1 MKGEK
6 LYELLDAL
14 DDTLVLESAEV
25 KRTTWRRRLA
35 LVAAV
40 VAVIAFVVNFVTQ
53 PPDPLLYIAGVNM
66 SQEYTE
72 PMEALG
78 RRFVADE
85 GLDSELVTYDANFT
99 ITETGVSGG
108 MVDGSVRQRA
118 EDKARCSSANQCI
131 AWTSAGSRAS
141 LRAPMER

>member
-40 VAVIAFVVNFVTQ
+40 VAVIAAAIYAGFVLRGV
-53 PPDPLLYIAGVNM
+53 LL
-66 SQEYTE
+66 S
-72 PMEALG
+72 
-78 RRFVADE
+78 
-85 GLDSELVTYDANFT
+85 
-99 ITETGVSGG
+99 
-108 MVDGSVRQRA
+108 
-118 EDKARCSSANQCI
+118 
-131 AWTSAGSRAS
+131 
-141 LRAPMER
+141 

>member
-40 VAVIAFVVNFVTQ
+40 VAVNAAAWFFT
-53 PPDPLLYIAGVNM
+53 
-66 SQEYTE
+66 TE
-72 PMEALG
+72 PVRHPRED
-78 RRFVADE
+78 V
-85 GLDSELVTYDANFT
+85 
-99 ITETGVSGG
+99 GG
-108 MVDGSVRQRA
+108 
-118 EDKARCSSANQCI
+118 
-131 AWTSAGSRAS
+131 
-141 LRAPMER
+141 